1 MPRASR
7 SGGASG
13 SGQSAAASESTW
25 ARDQAV
31 ELLNGAKLA
40 TDAPAKTSSLKQLAE
55 LVIRKDPSLLDEF
68 LDPLLELQVDPA
80 VTVRKTLVGL
90 CEEIATGH
98 PAHLPKCCLL
108 YTSPS
113 PRD

>member
-40 TDAPAKTSSLKQLAE
+40 TSAPGIKLFSGPTTWAGKKAQVVSVDGKFDKLSQVRTMISSLNHAM
-55 LVIRKDPSLLDEF
+55 RAPPCF
-68 LDPLLELQVDPA
+68 TGGRVDRCA
-80 VTVRKTLVGL
+80 SRFNWCGS
-90 CEEIATGH
+90 G
-98 PAHLPKCCLL
+98 
-108 YTSPS
+108 
-113 PRD
+113 